1 MATLRYEHLPEG
13 LRGGMN
19 RYIEHRVP
27 PGNFLT
33 AVLSNDLRRAC
44 ERADDVNRH
53 LLFEIV
59 GWLYNE
65 APSPC
70 WGSPE
75 KVAAWLAE
83 GERHRAEG

>member
-44 ERADDVNRH
+44 ERADDVKSASALRDRRLALQRGAVA
-53 LLFEIV
+53 LLGIT
-59 GWLYNE
+59 GK
-65 APSPC
+65 
-70 WGSPE
+70 GSGM
-75 KVAAWLAE
+75 ARR
-83 GERHRAEG
+83 G